1 MTVPEKTQV
10 GIIGAGPAG
19 LMLAHLLH
27 LYGIE
32 SVILEAKSEEY
43 VLGRV
48 RAGVLDNDVADLF
61 IATGVGERM
70 QKSGLTQTRMEFR
83 FNGQSRVMNWSELA
97 GGRRNVVYGQQEV
110 VKDLIAKRRE
120 LGGHLYFD
128 TPVVGVSNLTQG
140 KPRITYEYQG
150 QTREL
155 ECELVAGCDGY
166 HGVARQS
173 IPKTA
178 ITEHERRYPFAWMGI
193 LAAVPPSR
201 EWLISAS
208 HDRGFALH
216 SMRSRQVTRLYI
228 QIPPEDT
235 EADWPD
241 ERIWDEL
248 DIRLALDGWTLNR
261 GPVFQKGKV
270 DLRSFVCE
278 PMQYGSLF
286 LAGDSAHVVP
296 PTGGRGMNQ
305 AISDVAVLA
314 DAMNA
319 YFNGSNRTLLDRY
332 SAKCLRRV
340 WRAQYFTNRMTG
352 MLQRRDFTDT
362 YTRRLQ
368 IAELDLVTSDPKA
381 AAELAQHYTGEP
393 LESDFLP
400 NDRKSLVTLQTGA

>member
-1 MTVPEKTQV
+1 
-10 GIIGAGPAG
+10 
-19 LMLAHLLH
+19 
-27 LYGIE
+27 
-32 SVILEAKSEEY
+32 
-43 VLGRV
+43 
-48 RAGVLDNDVADLF
+48 
-61 IATGVGERM
+61 
-70 QKSGLTQTRMEFR
+70 MEFR

-178 ITEHERRYPFAWMGI
+178 ITEYERRYPFAWMGI

-228 QIPPEDT
+228 QIPPEDRSEEHT
-235 EADWPD
+235 S
-241 ERIWDEL
+241 EL
-248 DIRLALDGWTLNR
+248 QSRAKL
-261 GPVFQKGKV
+261 
-270 DLRSFVCE
+270 VC
-278 PMQYGSLF
+278 
-286 LAGDSAHVVP
+286 
-296 PTGGRGMNQ
+296 R
-305 AISDVAVLA
+305 
-314 DAMNA
+314 
-319 YFNGSNRTLLDRY
+319 
-332 SAKCLRRV
+332 
-340 WRAQYFTNRMTG
+340 
-352 MLQRRDFTDT
+352 
-362 YTRRLQ
+362 
-368 IAELDLVTSDPKA
+368 
-381 AAELAQHYTGEP
+381 
-393 LESDFLP
+393 
-400 NDRKSLVTLQTGA
+400 